1 MPVLQFQNMKFLSE
15 LRESIAMSWD
25 AIRANKMRSVIATIG
40 IIIGIL
46 TVTLMGAAINGLD
59 QAFIKSISSLGADV
73 FYVSR
78 NSWWSS
84 DSYDSW
90 IKLQRNRPPISLR
103 EAEVLTRQLSLATA
117 VAPEIDDYASVKY
130 KTRSAT
136 LVQIIGTTEAYL
148 QTSGVGVAEG
158 RFMTSADTTGGQPV
172 CVIGSDVA
180 TNLFRGESPLG
191 ARIKIEDQSFEVIGV
206 LEKQGSMLGWSL
218 DNQVIVPI
226 REFLADIWNA
236 RSIDQINVKASALV
250 NLDEA
255 REELR
260 QAMRHVRHLK
270 PDQLDNFA
278 INQQDQIVDMF
289 HRTTRTIAIIGL
301 CVTSLALFVG
311 GIGIMNIMFV
321 SVVERTREIGVRKAI
336 GAKRR
341 NILLQFL
348 IEAACIC
355 LLGGLI
361 GVGIAWLV
369 TLAVTKWL
377 FPAAMSGTIV
387 TLSLLVSLLTGVV
400 SGFLPAWRA
409 ARMDPVDALRSE

>member
-1 MPVLQFQNMKFLSE
+1 MKCLAE
-15 LRESIAMSWD
+15 IREGLGISWD
-25 AIRANKMRSVIATIG
+25 AIWANKMRSMLATLG
-40 IIIGIL
+40 IIIGIV

-59 QAFIKSISSLGADV
+59 QAFVKSISALGADV

-78 NSWWSS
+78 NSWWNN

-90 IKLQRNRPPISLR
+90 IKLQRRRPPIRLR
-103 EAEVLTRQLSLATA
+103 EAESLARQLTLATA
-117 VAPEIDDYASVKY
+117 VAPELDDMETVKY

-148 QTSGVGVAEG
+148 QTSGVGVAQG
-158 RFMTSADTTGGQPV
+158 RFLTSADAEGGQPV

-180 TNLFRGESPLG
+180 TNLFRGESPIG
-191 ARIKIEDQSFEVIGV
+191 ARIKVADQSFQVVGV
-206 LEKQGSMLGWSL
+206 LEKQGAMLGWSL
-218 DNQVIVPI
+218 DNRVVIPI
-226 REFLADIWNA
+226 REFLSDIWNA
-236 RSIDQINVKASALV
+236 TSIDQINVKAGGLAQV
-250 NLDEA
+250 DEA

-260 QAMRHVRHLK
+260 QTMRHIRHLR
-270 PDQLDNFA
+270 PDELDNFA

-289 HRTTRTIAIIGL
+289 HRMTRTIAIIGL
-301 CVTSLALFVG
+301 FVTSLALFVG

-341 NILLQFL
+341 DILLQFL

-355 LLGGLI
+355 LGGGLI
-361 GVGIAWLV
+361 GLGIAWLA
-369 TLAVTKWL
+369 TLAVTQWL
-377 FPAAMSGTIV
+377 FPAK
-387 TLSLLVSLLTGVV
+387 LSLNIAAIAVLVSLLTGVV

-409 ARMDPVDALRSE
+409 ARMDPVEALRSE